1 MQPLQCIAYMVV
13 EFQPVAAQ
21 DPYGRNDRC
30 EVQQRIGGV
39 RHTLRIERMHIS
51 DQRRQ
56 VRIAECRPRQQA
68 GGNPQ
73 ANARWRI
80 SGPQYLVLKKGDP
93 NAPAGARPS
102 IPPNALLI
110 FDVSMIGVEPVG
122 TPHAAAPGSR
132 PALPRFRVRRDQRA
146 LASSLRALDP
156 SAVDT
161 LS

>member
-39 RHTLRIERMHIS
+39 RHTLRIERKHIG
-51 DQRRQ
+51 DQRSQ

-68 GGNPQ
+68 DGNPQ

-80 SGPQYLVLKKGDP
+80 SGPQYVVLKKGDP

-110 FDVSMIGVEPVG
+110 FDVSMIGVEPAG
-122 TPHAAAPGSR
+122 TPLRLGSR
-132 PALPRFRVRRDQRA
+132 PVLPRIRVRRDQRA